1 MVSTRRVLTLVIC
14 LAISVIGLLLFF
26 KGGKGTNW
34 AELGAALRGAN
45 YLYVLPALLLTL
57 STYCLRAYRWQ
68 ILLKPLKPI
77 RWIHL
82 LSATTIGFMANCVF
96 PGRVGEFVR
105 AGAIGI
111 KEHMSPATALT
122 TVIVERIFD
131 LLAVAVFVVI
141 VLVLMPADGP
151 AMISVRKAIGDPKK
165 WGLVIGG
172 ITVGAFI
179 LMLLVKRFP
188 SAALGVGG
196 VPLRVLPKG
205 LRVRAQR
212 ILMGLIVGLE
222 SLDSVAQVLY
232 LALLSVL
239 HWALQVGSNMALG
252 YCFGLP
258 LSFADGSLIFVITA
272 GAVAVP
278 QGPGF
283 VGVLDYAVL
292 ISLQALSVDANTARS
307 YAIVLHAVAVLPVT
321 LLGFAFLWW
330 EGLSFR
336 QVTTAQK
343 QA

>member
-1 MVSTRRVLTLVIC
+1 
-14 LAISVIGLLLFF
+14 
-26 KGGKGTNW
+26 
-34 AELGAALRGAN
+34 
-45 YLYVLPALLLTL
+45 
-57 STYCLRAYRWQ
+57 
-68 ILLKPLKPI
+68 
-77 RWIHL
+77 
-82 LSATTIGFMANCVF
+82 
-96 PGRVGEFVR
+96 
-105 AGAIGI
+105 
-111 KEHMSPATALT
+111 
-122 TVIVERIFD
+122 
-131 LLAVAVFVVI
+131 
-141 VLVLMPADGP
+141 
-151 AMISVRKAIGDPKK
+151 
-165 WGLVIGG
+165 
-172 ITVGAFI
+172 
-179 LMLLVKRFP
+179 
-188 SAALGVGG
+188 
-196 VPLRVLPKG
+196 
-205 LRVRAQR
+205 
-212 ILMGLIVGLE
+212 MGLIVGLE

-258 LSFADGSLIFVITA
+258 LGFADGSLIFVITA